1 MRRLPPAAWAAI
13 AALLT
18 AGLGGLATEL
28 SPWYYALKQ
37 PPWKPP
43 DWLFGPVWTLIYAL
57 SATAGVLAW
66 KAAASA
72 AARRGLLAAWALNA
86 ALNIGWSWLFFTM
99 RRPDWALAEWALLAA
114 SVAGLVVQS
123 ARLRPLAG
131 ALLLPYLAWIGFAGA
146 LNLAVVRLNA

>member
-18 AGLGGLATEL
+18 AGLGGLATDL
-28 SPWYYALKQ
+28 SPWYYALRQ
-37 PPWKPP
+37 PAWKPP
-43 DWLFGPVWTLIYAL
+43 DWLFGPVWTLIYTL

-66 KAAASA
+66 NAAASA
-72 AARRGLLAAWALNA
+72 LARRWLLIAWALNA
-86 ALNIGWSWLFFTM
+86 VLNIGWSWLFFTL
-99 RRPDWALAEWALLAA
+99 RRPDWAFIEWALLFA
-114 SVAGLVVQS
+114 SVAGLVAQS

-131 ALLLPYLAWIGFAGA
+131 ALLLPYLLWVGFAGA

>member
-1 MRRLPPAAWAAI
+1 MRRLPPAVWAGL

-28 SPWYYALKQ
+28 SPWYYALRQ
-37 PPWKPP
+37 PAWKPP

-57 SATAGVLAW
+57 SAWAAVLAW
-66 KAAASA
+66 KACASA
-72 AARRGLLAAWALNA
+72 ASRRWLLAAWALNA

-99 RRPDWALAEWALLAA
+99 RRPDWALAEWGLLLA

-123 ARLRPLAG
+123 ARQRRLAG
-131 ALLLPYLAWIGFAGA
+131 VLLLPYLAWVGFAGA
-146 LNLAVVRLNA
+146 LNLAVVCLNA